1 MPPRLFTLFPKL
13 EKAWLHNLGLNPS
26 PSASW
31 LVTSGS
37 EDGSE
42 VLSAI
47 PVLTKEKEVGLWSS
61 PRLPTN

>member
-47 PVLTKEKEVGLWSS
+47 PVLTKG
-61 PRLPTN
+61 